1 MKNTLR
7 KLYAKYQILAN
18 DEGQDLVEYALV
30 GALIGFAA
38 TASMTTLATNINTAF
53 TAIGTR
59 LTTYRELVVQRAGRG
74 NPRRPLIL
82 QNDKPYISWP
92 VFAMVSTASVV
103 DIRTRRIPAWL
114 TLPSL
119 LAGG

>member
-30 GALIGFAA
+30 VALIGFAA
-38 TASMTTLATNINTAF
+38 TAGMNTLATNINTAF

-59 LTTYRELVVQRAGRG
+59 LTTY
-74 NPRRPLIL
+74 
-82 QNDKPYISWP
+82 
-92 VFAMVSTASVV
+92 VS
-103 DIRTRRIPAWL
+103 
-114 TLPSL
+114 
-119 LAGG
+119 